1 MAYAEPD
8 DLVAQWRTL
17 TSQEAVRATALLD
30 MAAILIDSRVDLAG
44 LPDEHPRVRTA
55 RQVSIE
61 MVREALSSAARGG
74 GVSAFSVQL
83 DGAAESRTY
92 RDGDY
97 AATVTLTFDM
107 LALFGLSASAQSP
120 VGYFGDCP

>member
-17 TSQEAVRATALLD
+17 TSQEATRATALLD
-30 MAAILIDSRVDLAG
+30 MAAILIDSRVDLTG
-44 LPDEHPRVRTA
+44 LPDEHPRVRAA

-61 MVREALSSAARGG
+61 MVREALSSATRGG
-74 GVSAFSVQL
+74 GVSSHSVQL

-97 AATVTLTFDM
+97 AATVNLTFDM
-107 LALFGLSASAQSP
+107 LALLGLSASAQSP